1 MQPPKRD
8 RSETGVRDQFG
19 GDRGMMTTR
28 SVTEATGGDQFGDQ
42 FGWDR
47 GTTTNTSVS
56 VVSADQFSDSVRT
69 ATRDQF
75 GDRSVVVAPTLPILF
90 DMTSSSM
97 IKTAVSQQFR
107 SGPPG
112 VGGDPSIQASRS
124 VILESF
130 QLMTLSVRK
139 CPYCGIMLL
148 GAHRRNR
155 FSEPDGWC
163 CGGERANRQHV
174 FWPGQLPWQLECIHD
189 FSQYARVINS
199 LLSVAVIHGSRDQGH
214 SYRMLSYQA
223 PVMTINGQ
231 IYARL
236 MRDANRCW
244 FVHDADYDRNLMSLL
259 KNTEQVKVLELF
271 TQLLQANNIM
281 HRNYADTVDLH
292 AESQVKILMDE
303 ETRMCS
309 VYIDNGNVTLP
320 PARSMYVLGSGN
332 VIDEM
337 DPAWEVFGYPVMHF
351 TGNATYAWSQE
362 TVSVGGRHLSLLD
375 YARSVMLMQPR
386 FWRYGRL
393 AEQWV
398 LDMWA
403 RNEQHNVRSWTAPYV
418 QDKFS

>member
-8 RSETGVRDQFG
+8 RSDTGVRDQFG

-28 SVTEATGGDQFGDQ
+28 SVTVATGGDQFGDQ

-97 IKTAVSQQFR
+97 IQTAVSQQFR

-112 VGGDPSIQASRS
+112 VVGDTRIQASRTF
-124 VILESF
+124 ILESF

-214 SYRMLSYQA
+214 SYAL
-223 PVMTINGQ
+223 
-231 IYARL
+231 
-236 MRDANRCW
+236 
-244 FVHDADYDRNLMSLL
+244 
-259 KNTEQVKVLELF
+259 
-271 TQLLQANNIM
+271 
-281 HRNYADTVDLH
+281 
-292 AESQVKILMDE
+292 
-303 ETRMCS
+303 
-309 VYIDNGNVTLP
+309 
-320 PARSMYVLGSGN
+320 
-332 VIDEM
+332 
-337 DPAWEVFGYPVMHF
+337 VFF
-351 TGNATYAWSQE
+351 TG
-362 TVSVGGRHLSLLD
+362 VCCL
-375 YARSVMLMQPR
+375 RST
-386 FWRYGRL
+386 
-393 AEQWV
+393 
-398 LDMWA
+398 
-403 RNEQHNVRSWTAPYV
+403 ST
-418 QDKFS
+418 